1 MPNNISDFQ
10 NPNQHPNLNEIKMAP
25 PIATQINVQGDAQA
39 TKHAQIICEIQDRIA
54 YVTISNPER
63 LNAINMA
70 MWNALSA
77 HFTELNRNTELRCII
92 IRGANR
98 NFAAGADVQE
108 FATVRNTL
116 ADGMRYH
123 NQVIATALKAISECQ
138 HPVVAAIE
146 GVCVGGGL
154 EIAIASDIRIA
165 APNSRFGIPINKLG
179 FPLAPQEM
187 QSLLALVGKA
197 VSLEILLE
205 GRILN
210 AIEAKNKGLVQ
221 RLSDNVPLEALET
234 AERIAKGAP
243 LAARINKKI
252 IRRLSFMPTPLNE
265 QEQLDAFSFLETS
278 DYQEGILGFLAKKTP
293 EFTGK

>member
-1 MPNNISDFQ
+1 MHA
-10 NPNQHPNLNEIKMAP
+10 NQDLDQA
-25 PIATQINVQGDAQA
+25 ASGQIL
-39 TKHAQIICEIQDRIA
+39 CEIQGKIA
-54 YVTISNPER
+54 FVTISNPER
-63 LNAINMA
+63 LNAINVT
-70 MWNALSA
+70 MWQALSS
-77 HFTELNRNTELRCII
+77 HFLVLDKNQDLRCVI

-108 FATVRNTL
+108 FATLRNTL

-123 NQVIATALKAISECQ
+123 NQLIATALKAISECQ

-187 QSLLALVGKA
+187 QSLLSLVGKA

-221 RLSDNVPLEALET
+221 RLSDNVPVEALET
-234 AERIAKGAP
+234 AERIAQGAP
-243 LAARINKKI
+243 LAARMNKKVM
-252 IRRLSFMPTPLNE
+252 RRLSFMPIPLDE
-265 QEQLDAFSFLETS
+265 QEQLEAFSFLETS

-293 EFTGK
+293 DFTGK

>member
-1 MPNNISDFQ
+1 MNKLQ
-10 NPNQHPNLNEIKMAP
+10 NETDNDIPEETPGEILCE
-25 PIATQINVQGDAQA
+25 VQG
-39 TKHAQIICEIQDRIA
+39 KIA
-54 YVTISNPER
+54 YVTISNPDR
-63 LNAINMA
+63 LNAINMN
-70 MWNALSA
+70 MWGLLTKHFIALDQ
-77 HFTELNRNTELRCII
+77 NTDLRCVI

-123 NQVIATALKAISECQ
+123 NQVIAAALKAIAGCQ

-154 EIAIASDIRIA
+154 EIAISCDIRIA

-187 QSLLALVGKA
+187 QSLLSLVGKA
-197 VSLEILLE
+197 VALEILLE

-210 AIEAKNKGLVQ
+210 SIEAKNKGLVQ
-221 RLSDNVPLEALET
+221 RLSDNVPAEAIET
-234 AERIAKGAP
+234 AERIARGAP

-252 IRRLSFMPTPLNE
+252 IRRLSFVPEPLNE
-265 QEQLDAFSFLETS
+265 QEQLEAFSFLETN
-278 DYQEGILGFLAKKTP
+278 DYQEGVLGFLAKKTP